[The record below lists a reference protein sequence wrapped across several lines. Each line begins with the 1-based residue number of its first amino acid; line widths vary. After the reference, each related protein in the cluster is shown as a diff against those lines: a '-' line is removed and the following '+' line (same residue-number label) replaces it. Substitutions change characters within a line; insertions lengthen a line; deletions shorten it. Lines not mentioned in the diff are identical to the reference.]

1 MILVEAYTARLPE
14 RDEVT
19 WKVAILVGVAQVVA
33 GVFPGTSRSAAAIF
47 IAMLFGLSRRAKAT
61 EFVFLVGI
69 PTMFAASGYAFLE
82 LAKDGKLASE
92 NWTDVG
98 VAFLAAVVTGFIVV
112 KWLLG
117 YIKSHKFTAFA
128 VYRIALGAALLLWLP
143 AGN

>member
-1 MILVEAYTARLPE
+1 
-14 RDEVT
+14 
-19 WKVAILVGVAQVVA
+19 
-33 GVFPGTSRSAAAIF
+33 
-47 IAMLFGLSRRAKAT
+47 MLFGLSRRAKAT
-61 EFVFLVGI
+61 EFVFRVGI

-117 YIKSHKFTAFA
+117 YIKSHRFTAFA
-128 VYRIALGAALLLWLP
+128 IYRIALGAALLLWLP

>member
-1 MILVEAYTARLPE
+1 V
-14 RDEVT
+14 
-19 WKVAILVGVAQVVA
+19 
-33 GVFPGTSRSAAAIF
+33 
-47 IAMLFGLSRRAKAT
+47 AMLFGLSRRAAAT

-69 PTMFAASGYAFLE
+69 PTMFAASAYAFLE
-82 LAKDGKLASE
+82 MAKDGKLGNE

-98 VAFLAAVVTGFIVV
+98 VAFLAAAVTGFVVV

-128 VYRIALGAALLLWLP
+128 FYRIALGAALLLWLP